1 MSAAVI
7 FLILICV
14 VVVVGGLYFLGLP
27 PFNKTERTIAQKIKD
42 GDVDEDI
49 LREVVLDKVLN
60 LEELGETITTDQ
72 ATEIQDY
79 FDLDDTHMPYVYET
93 LGVTVEDTSGSENSA
108 SASGSENSASTFG
121 SETVTGG
128 PVTGEL
134 EGYDLYSDHI
144 LENGTAFG
152 DIKEG
157 MTLNA
162 CRDACTGV
170 DECKQFIFTEG
181 DTTTCQLMAGDGQRV
196 PRRVYLYVKE
206 IPEEEEP

>member
-144 LENGTAFG
+144 LENGTALG

-157 MTLNA
+157 ATLTY
-162 CRDACTGV
+162 CRDTCTGA
-170 DECKQFIFTEG
+170 DNCKQFIFTEG
-181 DTTTCQLMAGDGQRV
+181 DTTTCQLMTGDGERV

-206 IPEEEEP
+206 IPETEEP

>member
-49 LREVVLDKVLN
+49 LREVVLDKILD
-60 LEELGETITTDQ
+60 LEELGETITTEQ

-79 FDLDDTHMPYVYET
+79 FDLDDIDMPYVYET

-144 LENGTAFG
+144 LENGTALG

-157 MTLNA
+157 ATLTY
-162 CRDACTGV
+162 CRDACTS
-170 DECKQFIFTEG
+170 DDDCKQFIFTEG
-181 DTTTCQLMAGDGQRV
+181 DTNTCQLMAGDGQRV